1 MLTQAIENLLNRNLP
16 RSPRAIELCEA
27 LKGKTVRIDAQ
38 PLGWTLVIEAL
49 GTSVRLSK
57 AEGDKEADARISGSL
72 MSLAQLAGP
81 EPEEVIRR
89 GDVAIRGDAELAQK
103 FRELAMLLKPDV
115 EEEMS
120 RLIGDTPAHQALRF
134 AKMAAGFGR
143 RFAETGIRNTAEYLA
158 HERRDL
164 VPRAEAE
171 DHYRNVER
179 LRADLDRLDA
189 RARLLEDEPAP
200 EDPR

>member
-16 RSPRAIELCEA
+16 RSPRALELCGA
-27 LKGKTVRIDAQ
+27 LNGKTVRIDAQ

-49 GTSVRLSK
+49 GTSVRLAK
-57 AEGDKEADARISGSL
+57 AAGDKEPDARISGSL

-89 GDVAIRGDAELAQK
+89 GDVSIRGDAEIAQR

-115 EEEMS
+115 EEELS

-134 AKMAAGFGR
+134 ARMAVGFGR
-143 RFAETGIRNTAEYLA
+143 RAAETSVRNVAEYLA

-179 LRADLDRLDA
+179 LRADLDRLEA
-189 RARLLEDEPAP
+189 RTRLMEDEPQAQ
-200 EDPR
+200 DPR